1 MEKTNKI
8 RYIQPR
14 EHHNYVA
21 FFLTLACNLQCPYCI
36 NLHGTGSRYPQ
47 AKRGNMTAEEWI
59 RAANRLVLRDDLPLT
74 FQGGEPT
81 LYNGFYKIVN
91 EVKKE
96 IKMDL
101 LTNMV
106 FEVDEFIKNV
116 PTWRFNR
123 EAPYA
128 AIRVSY
134 HPGQN
139 DINDLIKKTLKMQD
153 AGFRV
158 GLYGILIPDEEI
170 KKHILE
176 VQETCSKIG
185 IDFRTKEFL
194 GMYNEKLYGT
204 FKYED
209 SVCGKQMK
217 HCQCKPTEIIVDPGG
232 YVYRCHADLYK
243 GRTPIANILDEHFT
257 EEEMDK
263 FRSCYFYGECNPC
276 DVKVKTNRF
285 QIFGHTS
292 VEIKNIQ
299 EKNVGWVKRIA
310 PNK

>member
-1 MEKTNKI
+1 MEKTNETQ
-8 RYIQPR
+8 YIQPKR
-14 EHHNYVA
+14 PHNYVA

-36 NLHGTGSRYPQ
+36 NLHGAGSRYQ
-47 AKRGNMTAEEWI
+47 RAKRANLTAEEWI
-59 RAANRLVLRDDLPLT
+59 KSANRLVLRDDLPLT

-81 LYNGFYKIVN
+81 LHNGFYKIVN

-106 FEVDEFIKNV
+106 FDVEEFIKNV
-116 PTWRFNR
+116 PIWRFLR

-139 DINDLIKKTLKMQD
+139 DINDLIKKTLKMQE

-158 GLYGILIPDEEI
+158 GLYGVLIPDEEV

-176 VQETCSKIG
+176 VQETCIKMG

-194 GMYNEKLYGT
+194 GEYNGKLYGT
-204 FKYED
+204 FKYEG
-209 SVCGKQMK
+209 SVCGKQIQSCK
-217 HCQCKPTEIIVDPGG
+217 CKPSELIVDPGG
-232 YVYRCHADLYK
+232 YVYKCHADLYN
-243 GRTPIANILDEHFT
+243 GRSPIAHILDGNFT
-257 EEEMDK
+257 EEEIDK
-263 FRSCYFYGECNPC
+263 FRDCSFYGDCNPC

-292 VEIKNIQ
+292 VEIR
-299 EKNVGWVKRIA
+299 NVHEAAVKL
-310 PNK
+310 KT